1 VAEVLEHLED
11 PIGLLARLADHTYAV
26 VASCPVNEELNHDTA
41 WDMTKIQALLTG
53 SDRVGI
59 GEGAG
64 HIWAM
69 DQEGFEHMFEVAG
82 YEILH
87 EEMIDP
93 SCIIVAQPKEEK

>member
-11 PIGLLARLADHTYAV
+11 PIGLLARLADHTYTV
-26 VASCPVNEELNHDTA
+26 VASCPVNESLNHDTA
-41 WDMTKIQALLTG
+41 WDMSKIRDLLTG
-53 SDRVGI
+53 SGRVEV

-69 DQEGFEHMFEVAG
+69 DVEGFRHMFEVAG

-93 SCIIVAQPKEEK
+93 SCIIVAEPK